1 MEENEK
7 LETAEEA
14 APAVEETPVEQT
26 AEPTEEPVE
35 TASEETEDKEEKGRE
50 PRERGERPA
59 KKSFKKQ
66 NFKKVCLFCQEKS
79 TKIDYKDVGK
89 LRKYVAEGGK
99 ILPRRMTGTC
109 AKHQRELAIAIKRA
123 RIAALLPFKAD

>member
-1 MEENEK
+1 MEEIEK
-7 LETAEEA
+7 VETAEEA
-14 APAVEETPVEQT
+14 VPATEEAPAEEIAEET
-26 AEPTEEPVE
+26 AEEVAAEAAPEAAEER
-35 TASEETEDKEEKGRE
+35 EERA

-59 KKSFKKQ
+59 KKGFKKQ
-66 NFKKVCLFCQEKS
+66 NFKKVCLFCQEK
-79 TKIDYKDVGK
+79 TAKIDYKDTGK